1 MSLKAK
7 KKSLPS
13 TYTNKLRSSV
23 KTELETVYLTTDN
36 KKFLN
41 LYKAIIHES
50 ELEDERNK
58 NRSWE
63 QMKTNIAELLCE
75 VLKEKQWG
83 IFFKHEPVQ
92 ALPVQNN
99 TVLYKVNE
107 VKEDE
112 LVHEIKKAINN
123 RINERTEE
131 WQGNQTNQNPTSQE
145 LSDGTK
151 TTLDNTK
158 E

>member
-1 MSLKAK
+1 
-7 KKSLPS
+7 
-13 TYTNKLRSSV
+13 
-23 KTELETVYLTTDN
+23 
-36 KKFLN
+36 
-41 LYKAIIHES
+41 
-50 ELEDERNK
+50 
-58 NRSWE
+58 
-63 QMKTNIAELLCE
+63 MKTNIAELLCE

-112 LVHEIKKAINN
+112 LVHEIKEAINN
-123 RINERTEE
+123 RINERKEE
-131 WQGNQTNQNPTSQE
+131 WQGNQTNHNPTSQE
-145 LSDGTK
+145 LSDGMK
-151 TTLDNTK
+151 TTSDNTK

>member
-1 MSLKAK
+1 
-7 KKSLPS
+7 
-13 TYTNKLRSSV
+13 
-23 KTELETVYLTTDN
+23 
-36 KKFLN
+36 
-41 LYKAIIHES
+41 
-50 ELEDERNK
+50 
-58 NRSWE
+58 
-63 QMKTNIAELLCE
+63 MKTNIAELLCE
-75 VLKEKQWG
+75 VLREKKWG

-92 ALPVQNN
+92 ALPVQDN

-112 LVHEIKKAINN
+112 LALEMKKAIDN

-131 WQGNQTNQNPTSQE
+131 WQGNQMNHNQTSQK

-151 TTLDNTK
+151 TTSDDMK